1 MKIAYATTYD
11 VRDRA
16 AWPRRHLGLYGAGQ
30 NIAQLLQGAGAEP
43 SLWRPGS
50 TTAST

>member
-30 NIAQLLQGAGAEP
+30 NIAQLIAEAGAEP
-43 SLWRPGS
+43 SP
-50 TTAST
+50 